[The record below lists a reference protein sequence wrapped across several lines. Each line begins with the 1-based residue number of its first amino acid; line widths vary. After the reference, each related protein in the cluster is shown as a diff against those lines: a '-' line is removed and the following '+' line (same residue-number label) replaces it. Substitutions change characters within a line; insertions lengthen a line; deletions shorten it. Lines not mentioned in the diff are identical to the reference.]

1 MVRRGFVTFFFFL
14 FNVFLLLLLLVS
26 IFLSVAL
33 SYAGLS
39 PVARGAASDGMRIT
53 FSILLAF
60 ISYLFFI
67 FKRLGFI
74 FYMGS
79 WCKIC
84 FIGFNSQL
92 FSNFDVGL

>member
-1 MVRRGFVTFFFFL
+1 MFDTIVFVWVIPIVCDGEARFCNLFFFFL
-14 FNVFLLLLLLVS
+14 FNVFLLLLLLVC

-33 SYAGLS
+33 SYAGMS

-74 FYMGS
+74 F
-79 WCKIC
+79 
-84 FIGFNSQL
+84 
-92 FSNFDVGL
+92 